1 MGRMPMPERWR
12 RLRRQ
17 PAVSGAVIHKPT
29 DETSID
35 PGTGA
40 VTSTQAAE
48 IELPTGELEERWN
61 AENLERVART
71 YWSTMRRFSLGLI
84 HVEYSEGAR
93 YVVLIHPRLR
103 LLTFKTPEYEM
114 NRCRGIVR
122 WRIERGLLVSKQGR
136 DGGGY
141 LEIDIQR
148 TDDVGEGRSKLRVA
162 VEVANYYPA
171 LSGISRW
178 IYVQTQSRIHVHAC
192 NYFLRRLVRR
202 DLDSSRIGRF
212 ALPDGAEETREPVPA
227 RQRPEGTGP
236 VADE

>member
-1 MGRMPMPERWR
+1 MPTPRR
-12 RLRRQ
+12 RLGRRTTVAS
-17 PAVSGAVIHKPT
+17 AVLHEPT
-29 DETSID
+29 DETSVD
-35 PGTGA
+35 PETGG

-48 IELPTGELEERWN
+48 IDLPTQELDGRWN

-71 YWSTMRRFSLGLI
+71 YWSTMRRFTLGLI
-84 HVEYSEGAR
+84 HVEYTEGAR

-114 NRCRGIVR
+114 DRCRGIVR
-122 WRIERGLLVSKQGR
+122 WRIDRGLLVSQQGR
-136 DGGGY
+136 DGEGY

-148 TDDVGEGRSKLRVA
+148 TDGVGDGRSRLRVA

-171 LSGISRW
+171 LSGISRR
-178 IYVQTQSRIHVHAC
+178 IYVQTQSRIHVLAC

-202 DLDSSRIGRF
+202 DLDTSRIGRF
-212 ALPDGAEETREPVPA
+212 ALPNHAGETRDPVPA

-236 VADE
+236 VDDG

>member
-1 MGRMPMPERWR
+1 MPMPMRGR
-12 RLRRQ
+12 RGRT
-17 PAVSGAVIHKPT
+17 AVAGAVLHEPT

-48 IELPTGELEERWN
+48 IDLPTAELEGRWN

-122 WRIERGLLVSKQGR
+122 WRIERGLLVSQRGR
-136 DGGGY
+136 DGAGY

-148 TDDVGEGRSKLRVA
+148 SDDEAAGQSRLRVA

-171 LSGISRW
+171 LSGISRR

-202 DLDSSRIGRF
+202 DLDTSRIGRF
-212 ALPDGAEETREPVPA
+212 ALPDTTEETREPVPA

-236 VADE
+236 VDDG

>member
-1 MGRMPMPERWR
+1 MPMRGR
-12 RLRRQ
+12 RGRT
-17 PAVSGAVIHKPT
+17 AVAGAVLHEPT
-29 DETSID
+29 DQTSID

-48 IELPTGELEERWN
+48 IDLPTSELEGRWN

-122 WRIERGLLVSKQGR
+122 WRIDRGLLVSEQGR
-136 DGGGY
+136 DGAGY

-148 TDDVGEGRSKLRVA
+148 SDGGEGMSRLRVA

-171 LSGISRW
+171 LSGISRR

-202 DLDSSRIGRF
+202 DLDTSRIGRF
-212 ALPDGAEETREPVPA
+212 ALPDHADETREPIPA
-227 RQRPEGTGP
+227 RQRPQGTGP
-236 VADE
+236 VNDG

>member
-1 MGRMPMPERWR
+1 MPMPMRGR
-12 RLRRQ
+12 RGRT
-17 PAVSGAVIHKPT
+17 AVAGAVLHEPT

-40 VTSTQAAE
+40 VTSTQAAM
-48 IELPTGELEERWN
+48 IDLPTAELEGRWN

-122 WRIERGLLVSKQGR
+122 WRIERGLLVSQQGR
-136 DGGGY
+136 DGAGY

-148 TDDVGEGRSKLRVA
+148 SDDEAAGESHLRVA

-171 LSGISRW
+171 LSGISRR

-202 DLDSSRIGRF
+202 DLDTSRIGRF
-212 ALPDGAEETREPVPA
+212 ALPDHADETREPIPA

-236 VADE
+236 IDDG

>member
-1 MGRMPMPERWR
+1 MPMRGR
-12 RLRRQ
+12 RLRRRT
-17 PAVSGAVIHKPT
+17 AVAGAVLHEPT

-48 IELPTGELEERWN
+48 IDLPTRELEGRWN

-71 YWSTMRRFSLGLI
+71 YWSTLRRFSLGLI

-122 WRIERGLLVSKQGR
+122 WRIDRGLLVSRQGR
-136 DGGGY
+136 GGAGY

-148 TDDVGEGRSKLRVA
+148 SDNVGEGTSRLRVA

-171 LSGISRW
+171 LSGISRR
-178 IYVQTQSRIHVHAC
+178 IYVQTQSRIHVLAC

-202 DLDSSRIGRF
+202 DLDTSRIGRF
-212 ALPDGAEETREPVPA
+212 ALPDHAEETRAPVPA

-236 VADE
+236 VNDG